1 MVEQGNRK
9 AFSTFSS
16 LRRFAQEEAEK
27 ATRATEAA
35 QERCD
40 LCSEPIPHRHRHLL
54 DVATR
59 EMMCA
64 CRPCSIL
71 FDRAAA
77 SEGKYKLIPDRHLFL
92 GDFEMDDVQWESL
105 RVPVDMAFFFYS
117 TPAERVV
124 AFYPSPMGPTESLL
138 KLGAWEEI
146 EIHNPVLKGMERDVE
161 ALLVNRVRGARE
173 HFLVP
178 MDECYSLVGL
188 IRMRWRGLSGG
199 REVWEEIGRFFEELR
214 KRSKTVVR
222 KRRDIGPRAKEEV
235 DGEHKGREAG
245 HDA

>member
-1 MVEQGNRK
+1 MVERGKRK
-9 AFSTFSS
+9 AFSTISS
-16 LRRFAQEEAEK
+16 LRRFAQEESEK
-27 ATRATEAA
+27 AAEEAARAA
-35 QERCD
+35 QEHCD
-40 LCSEPIPHRHRHLL
+40 LCSEPIPPEHRHLL
-54 DVATR
+54 EVSTR
-59 EMMCA
+59 EMLCA

-71 FDRAAA
+71 FDSEAA
-77 SEGKYKLIPDRHLFL
+77 SEGRYRIIPDRHLFL
-92 GDFEMDDVQWESL
+92 ENFEMGDAQWESL

-138 KLGAWEEI
+138 KLNAWEEL
-146 EIHNPVLKGMERDVE
+146 EQGNPVLKGMGRDVE

-188 IRMRWRGLSGG
+188 IRMHWRGLSGG

-214 KRSKTVVR
+214 KRSKTVSR
-222 KRRDIGPRAKEEV
+222 ECLDSAP
-235 DGEHKGREAG
+235 KG
-245 HDA
+245 